1 MVQTRLLGTTSSL
14 WPLEYIC
21 SIFVVWWS
29 GRLSTSL
36 QGFWTPVKSIW
47 ASLGRVPFAFCL
59 SRSWGRE
66 GERSLHCVM
75 MLWQWLYWTR
85 KIKWDFPC
93 TIHGS
98 FSSSQFPSYHKV
110 LRWTF
115 SPRQRCLSFLSFRRC
130 YYCRCFWCLW
140 YNTHTVA
147 LSLYN
152 EQKHRAFVHLALTF
166 STSLNTRRKLCL
178 RTPDNSFSVQ
188 CLFSSSWIRAG
199 YLDTSSNPRG
209 NLQTVEHNRLCITQT
224 LRPLKMQLLSVT
236 SLLKKW
242 VILIAFKLEHN
253 MAVLMNQRW
262 MCCCYSEVKVLT

>member
-21 SIFVVWWS
+21 SFFVVWWS

-36 QGFWTPVKSIW
+36 QGFWTSAKSIW

-59 SRSWGRE
+59 SRSWGRDRGE
-66 GERSLHCVM
+66 GGREREVYTVLWCCDSDSTEQEKTSGIFHVLYKALFPVPFIPQSTQMDIQCQTEMPFIPVIPLMLLLQVFVM
-75 MLWQWLYWTR
+75 GFDC
-85 KIKWDFPC
+85 I
-93 TIHGS
+93 
-98 FSSSQFPSYHKV
+98 
-110 LRWTF
+110 
-115 SPRQRCLSFLSFRRC
+115 
-130 YYCRCFWCLW
+130 
-140 YNTHTVA
+140 THTVA

-152 EQKHRAFVHLALTF
+152 RQKHSAFVPLALTF

-224 LRPLKMQLLSVT
+224 LRTLKMQLLSVT
-236 SLLKKW
+236 SLLTKKW
-242 VILIAFKLEHN
+242 VILLAFKLEHN
-253 MAVLMNQRW
+253 VAVLMN
-262 MCCCYSEVKVLT
+262 

>member
-1 MVQTRLLGTTSSL
+1 MVQTRLLGTTCSL

-36 QGFWTPVKSIW
+36 QGFWTSAKSIW

-59 SRSWGRE
+59 SRSWGRDRGE
-66 GERSLHCVM
+66 GGREREKFTLCYDAVTVTLLNKKKQVGFSMHYTRLFFQFSVPFIPQSTQMDIQSQTEMPFIPVIPLMLLLQVFVM
-75 MLWQWLYWTR
+75 GFDC
-85 KIKWDFPC
+85 I
-93 TIHGS
+93 
-98 FSSSQFPSYHKV
+98 
-110 LRWTF
+110 
-115 SPRQRCLSFLSFRRC
+115 
-130 YYCRCFWCLW
+130 
-140 YNTHTVA
+140 THTAA

-152 EQKHRAFVHLALTF
+152 RQKHSAFVPLALTF

-224 LRPLKMQLLSVT
+224 LRTLKMQLLSVT
-236 SLLKKW
+236 SLLTKKW

-253 MAVLMNQRW
+253 VAVLMN
-262 MCCCYSEVKVLT
+262 

>member
-85 KIKWDFPC
+85 KHKCDFPC
-93 TIHGS
+93 TIQGS

-115 SPRQRCLSFLSFRRC
+115 I
-130 YYCRCFWCLW
+130 
-140 YNTHTVA
+140 
-147 LSLYN
+147 LYN

>member
-1 MVQTRLLGTTSSL
+1 MHYTRLFFQFS
-14 WPLEYIC
+14 
-21 SIFVVWWS
+21 
-29 GRLSTSL
+29 
-36 QGFWTPVKSIW
+36 
-47 ASLGRVPFAFCL
+47 VPFIPQSTQMDIQSQTEMPFIPFIPL
-59 SRSWGRE
+59 
-66 GERSLHCVM
+66 
-75 MLWQWLYWTR
+75 MLLLQ
-85 KIKWDFPC
+85 
-93 TIHGS
+93 
-98 FSSSQFPSYHKV
+98 V
-110 LRWTF
+110 
-115 SPRQRCLSFLSFRRC
+115 
-130 YYCRCFWCLW
+130 FWWLW

-236 SLLKKW
+236 SLLTKKL